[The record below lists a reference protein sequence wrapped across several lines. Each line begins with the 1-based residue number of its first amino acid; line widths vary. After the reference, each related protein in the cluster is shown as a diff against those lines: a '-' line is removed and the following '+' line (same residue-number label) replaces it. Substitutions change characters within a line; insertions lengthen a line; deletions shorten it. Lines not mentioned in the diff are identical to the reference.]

1 MNDLKTAEQF
11 YQASL
16 ENLNKAKEL
25 HEATDATSRKTVALF
40 SRFIEATVTP
50 DYVYAGGEL
59 VGCIENVEQQ
69 AIANLKAIQQR
80 DVLVVINSITAMT
93 LDMPKPYLAYCSVS
107 SAAASSFY
115 LVVWVP
121 SDKKGTPALLEV
133 SLTLDESS
141 VLEDALSLESQLA
154 EFIIKAK
161 DNAEVT
167 A

>member
-16 ENLNKAKEL
+16 ENLNKANEL
-25 HEATDATSRKTVALF
+25 HEKMEATERKTVALF
-40 SRFIEATVTP
+40 SRFIDGTKSISGDV
-50 DYVYAGGEL
+50 EL
-59 VGCIENVEQQ
+59 V
-69 AIANLKAIQQR
+69 AKDNLKAIQQR
-80 DVLVVINSITAMT
+80 DVLAVINSIIAMT

-115 LVVWVP
+115 LVVWEP

-154 EFIIKAK
+154 EFIIKVK

>member
-1 MNDLKTAEQF
+1 MSDLKTAEQF

-40 SRFIEATVTP
+40 SRFIETTVTP
-50 DYVYAGGEL
+50 DYVYAGGEV
-59 VGCIENVEQQ
+59 VGCVENVEQQ

-80 DVLVVINSITAMT
+80 DVLAVINSIVAMT
-93 LDMPKPYLAYCSVS
+93 LDMPKPFLAHCCAG
-107 SAAASSFY
+107 SAIKSFDIY
-115 LVVWVP
+115 VWNP
-121 SDKKGTPALLEV
+121 NDKDSEDARLEGH
-133 SLTLDESS
+133 LILDKPS

-154 EFIIKAK
+154 EFIIEVK

>member
-1 MNDLKTAEQF
+1 MSDLKTAEQF

-40 SRFIEATVTP
+40 SRFIDGTQSISGDV
-50 DYVYAGGEL
+50 EL
-59 VGCIENVEQQ
+59 V
-69 AIANLKAIQQR
+69 ARDNLKEIQSR
-80 DVLVVINSITAMT
+80 DVLAVINSIVAMT
-93 LDMPKPYLAYCSVS
+93 LDMPKPFLAHCCAG
-107 SAAASSFY
+107 SAIKSFDIY
-115 LVVWVP
+115 VWNP
-121 SDKKGTPALLEV
+121 NDKDSEDARLEGH
-133 SLTLDESS
+133 LILDKPS

-154 EFIIKAK
+154 EFIIEVK

>member
-1 MNDLKTAEQF
+1 MSDLKTAEQF

-40 SRFIEATVTP
+40 SCFIDETKSISGDV
-50 DYVYAGGEL
+50 EL
-59 VGCIENVEQQ
+59 
-69 AIANLKAIQQR
+69 AARSNLKEIQSR
-80 DVLVVINSITAMT
+80 DVLAVINSIVAMT
-93 LDMPKPYLAYCSVS
+93 LDMPKPFLAHCCAG
-107 SAAASSFY
+107 SAIKSFDIY
-115 LVVWVP
+115 VWNP
-121 SDKKGTPALLEV
+121 NDKDSEDARLEGH
-133 SLTLDESS
+133 LILDKPS

-154 EFIIKAK
+154 EFIIEVK

>member
-1 MNDLKTAEQF
+1 MSDLKKAEQF

-40 SRFIEATVTP
+40 SRFIDGTQSISDDV
-50 DYVYAGGEL
+50 EL
-59 VGCIENVEQQ
+59 
-69 AIANLKAIQQR
+69 AARDNLKEIQSR
-80 DVLVVINSITAMT
+80 DVLAVINSIVAMT
-93 LDMPKPYLAYCSVS
+93 LDMPKPFLAHCCAG
-107 SAAASSFY
+107 SAIKSFDIY
-115 LVVWVP
+115 VWNP
-121 SDKKGTPALLEV
+121 NDKDSEDARLEGH
-133 SLTLDESS
+133 LILDKPS

-154 EFIIKAK
+154 EFIIEVK

>member
-1 MNDLKTAEQF
+1 MNDLKTAEKF

-16 ENLNKAKEL
+16 KNLNKANEL
-25 HEATDATSRKTVALF
+25 HEKMEATERKTVALF
-40 SRFIEATVTP
+40 SRFIDGTKSISGDV
-50 DYVYAGGEL
+50 EL
-59 VGCIENVEQQ
+59 
-69 AIANLKAIQQR
+69 AAKDNLKAIQQR
-80 DVLVVINSITAMT
+80 DVLAVINSITAMT

-115 LVVWVP
+115 LVVWEP

>member
-11 YQASL
+11 YQESL

-50 DYVYAGGEL
+50 DYVYAGGEV

-80 DVLVVINSITAMT
+80 DVLAVINSIVAMT
-93 LDMPKPYLAYCSVS
+93 LDMPEPYLAVCYAG
-107 SAAASSFY
+107 SAIKSFDCH
-115 LVVWVP
+115 VWNP
-121 SDKKGTPALLEV
+121 DEPDNLNDRLKGELL
-133 SLTLDESS
+133 LGKPS

-154 EFIIKAK
+154 EFIIEAK